1 MKRVLLI
8 LLSALLFLSSSLA
21 ESVSIEAMSD
31 EELRL
36 LRYQISL
43 ELASRNPQE
52 APIATW
58 DMEKGRIDL
67 VEVRRGVDR
76 NGNPGVSFTFSY
88 TNTTDELNGIMS
100 IIRPE
105 CYQSG
110 VQLEDEVVNESWTDT
125 ISKKA
130 LPGATVHGCMY
141 GFTLI
146 DDSPTV
152 DIRFPASYV
161 DHSMDKLV
169 TVQLQD

>member
-58 DMEKGRIDL
+58 D
-67 VEVRRGVDR
+67 RRKAA
-76 NGNPGVSFTFSY
+76 
-88 TNTTDELNGIMS
+88 L
-100 IIRPE
+100 
-105 CYQSG
+105 
-110 VQLEDEVVNESWTDT
+110 
-125 ISKKA
+125 IS
-130 LPGATVHGCMY
+130 
-141 GFTLI
+141 
-146 DDSPTV
+146 
-152 DIRFPASYV
+152 
-161 DHSMDKLV
+161 
-169 TVQLQD
+169 